1 MARRGL
7 LQLMSY
13 FTLSISLLLLIFALS
28 SHQATASLSS
38 SSTESITT
46 MSETGRST
54 LSGPWDKWHLPK
66 NSSTKSLGN
75 IFSFLNKIR
84 HRIIDEMLK
93 ILGLPPTGDI
103 LHYLLT
109 AIKWIYDKL
118 YFFILDPTARIDT
131 VIDWIVDSIM
141 NPFRTLKD
149 GMLSF
154 RRLFRYLHKLKKG
167 TYADFGKDNPV
178 YKCYLAIFPGCVSQ
192 LDRSVQTQ
200 VVYHFYC
207 AWIFYERCQ
216 LHYWW
221 ENGMWKVPRIN
232 GGDPCKVLPK
242 RKCADQPPI

>member
-1 MARRGL
+1 MASRGL

-13 FTLSISLLLLIFALS
+13 FTLSISLLVVIFALS

-38 SSTESITT
+38 SSTKSITAT
-46 MSETGRST
+46 SETERST
-54 LSGPWDKWHLPK
+54 ISWPK
-66 NSSTKSLGN
+66 NGSNKSLGD
-75 IFSFLNKIR
+75 FFGFLNKIR
-84 HRIIDEMLK
+84 HRIIDEILK
-93 ILGLPPTGDI
+93 IIGLPPTGDI
-103 LHYLLT
+103 FRYLLT
-109 AIKWIYDKL
+109 AAKWIYDKL
-118 YFFILDPTARIDT
+118 SFFISNPRARMDT
-131 VIDWIVDSIM
+131 VINWIVDSIL

-167 TYADFGKDNPV
+167 SYADFGKDNPV
-178 YKCYLAIFPGCVSQ
+178 YKCYLAVFPKCMELYNPAEGGF
-192 LDRSVQTQ
+192 LI
-200 VVYHFYC
+200 YYFYC

-221 ENGMWKVPRIN
+221 ENGMWKVPMIN